1 MAGNK
6 TAKSK
11 TAPRGP
17 ETAPWNEPT
26 QTDEPNVVTTE
37 AGKEAV
43 VQSFRDFNMK
53 KEMEA
58 DPVVHYPFVYPG
70 RGDTGFWLKIRS
82 QYSKAYRDADLKAQR
97 QISSMI
103 IAQGGDVSKV
113 DPELMADIR
122 LRAFTKLVKEWNFP
136 DPMTEDNLVEF
147 FTTNEIAYDEVNNLA
162 AQDSLF
168 FSKSAK
174 S

>member
-1 MAGNK
+1 MARAPKNK
-6 TAKSK
+6 PT
-11 TAPRGP
+11 TAPREP
-17 ETAPWNEPT
+17 EAGS
-26 QTDEPNVVTTE
+26 VVTTE
-37 AGKEAV
+37 AGKDAV
-43 VQSFRDFNMK
+43 ISSFRDFNMK

-136 DPMTEDNLVEF
+136 DEMTEDNLVEF
-147 FTTNEIAYDEVNNLA
+147 FTNNEIAYDEVNNLA

-168 FSKSAK
+168 FSKSVK